1 MAKKTKKTKRAAKK
15 TYRFEMTSL
24 SMVFWAFCLFFL
36 LSWIFVLGIFVGRG
50 FLPGGK
56 PLVSELKVQ
65 MDKLQTAVMPRKP
78 SNVEP
83 EVKEEEEN
91 PKLAFYERLSSKKNE
106 VRVGVEPPKTNPV
119 KKNPA
124 EAHPTEAGNTT
135 QGSHSDDRLRYTV
148 QLASL
153 GERARA
159 DAVIKGLRDQGY
171 EAYVAEAVVGG
182 KVYYRVRCGRFLT
195 REEAGQLAR
204 KLAKEAGLKG
214 FVSRT
219 E

>member
-1 MAKKTKKTKRAAKK
+1 MAKKTKKTKQGAKK

-24 SMVFWAFCLFFL
+24 SLCFWAFCLFFL

-50 FLPGGK
+50 FLPGGAHF
-56 PLVSELKVQ
+56 LSELKAQ
-65 MDKLQTAVMPRKP
+65 IDRLQTDVMPRKP
-78 SNVEP
+78 SNSRP
-83 EVKEEEEN
+83 ENKEEED

-106 VRVGVEPPKTNPV
+106 VRMGVEPPKQIPM
-119 KKNPA
+119 KENPA
-124 EAHPTEAGNTT
+124 EAHQNEAGNNPPV
-135 QGSHSDDRLRYTV
+135 GISAGDRFQYTV

-153 GERARA
+153 GEKVRAHA
-159 DAVIKGLRDQGY
+159 MIKDLRDRGY

-182 KVYYRVRCGRFLT
+182 KIYYRVRCGRFLT
-195 REEAGQLAR
+195 REEAGKHAR

-214 FVSRT
+214 FVSRF

>member
-1 MAKKTKKTKRAAKK
+1 MAKKTKKTKKA
-15 TYRFEMTSL
+15 YRFEMTSL
-24 SMVFWAFCLFFL
+24 SLCFWAFCLFFL

-56 PLVSELKVQ
+56 PLLPELKGQ

-78 SNVEP
+78 SNAAP
-83 EVKEEEEN
+83 EVKEEEN
-91 PKLAFYERLSSKKNE
+91 PKLAFYESLSSKKKE
-106 VRVGVEPPKTNPV
+106 VRMGVEPPKPKPV

-124 EAHPTEAGNTT
+124 EAHRKEAGNNP
-135 QGSHSDDRLRYTV
+135 QGLQPGDSHQYTV

-159 DAVIKGLRDQGY
+159 DALIKGLRDQGY

-195 REEAGQLAR
+195 REEAGQHVR

-214 FVSRT
+214 FVART

>member
-1 MAKKTKKTKRAAKK
+1 MAKKTGKTKKAAKK
-15 TYRFEMTSL
+15 TYRFEMTSVSL
-24 SMVFWAFCLFFL
+24 AFWVFCLFFL

-50 FLPGGK
+50 FLPGGR
-56 PLVSELKVQ
+56 PLVSELKGQ
-65 MDKLQTAVMPRKP
+65 MSRLQSAVMPRKP
-78 SNVEP
+78 PNERP
-83 EVKEEEEN
+83 EVKEEQKEN

-106 VRVGVEPPKTNPV
+106 VRMGVEPPESKPV

-124 EAHPTEAGNTT
+124 EANRKEAGNNPPP
-135 QGSHSDDRLRYTV
+135 GDGHRYTV

-171 EAYVAEAVVGG
+171 DAFVAEAVVGG

-195 REEAGQLAR
+195 RAEAGQQAR
-204 KLAKEAGLKG
+204 VLAKEAGLKG
-214 FVSRT
+214 FVSRI

>member
-1 MAKKTKKTKRAAKK
+1 MAKKTKKTKKATKK

-24 SMVFWAFCLFFL
+24 SLGFWAFCLFFL

-56 PLVSELKVQ
+56 PLLSELKGQ

-78 SNVEP
+78 SNAAP

-91 PKLAFYERLSSKKNE
+91 PKLAFYESLSSKKKE
-106 VRVGVEPPKTNPV
+106 VRMGVEPPKPNPV
-119 KKNPA
+119 KKNQA
-124 EAHPTEAGNTT
+124 EAHRKEAGNNP
-135 QGSHSDDRLRYTV
+135 QGLDPGDRHQYTV

-159 DAVIKGLRDQGY
+159 DALIKGLRDQGY

-195 REEAGQLAR
+195 REEAGQHVR

-214 FVSRT
+214 FVART